1 MIIHVMRVYAKQFVR
16 RYRGRPRPVTS
27 RKVYNYK
34 KEFRPVAHLWAAL
47 RLHEALTSQPYG
59 SLLRDSIIEFLGI
72 AKSIQE
78 FGLNHVQDNWK
89 GPRETLLDP
98 DNIWRVPDSVQRLRP
113 RWAAKPPGWLLTAM
127 ETYKAS

>member
-1 MIIHVMRVYAKQFVR
+1 
-16 RYRGRPRPVTS
+16 
-27 RKVYNYK
+27 
-34 KEFRPVAHLWAAL
+34 
-47 RLHEALTSQPYG
+47 LHEALTSQPYG
-59 SLLRDSIIEFLGI
+59 SLLRDSITEFLGI

-78 FGLNHVQDNWK
+78 FGLNHFQDNWK

-113 RWAAKPPGWLLTAM
+113 RWAAKPLGWLLTAM